1 MVESM
6 DTQIAQLADFLR
18 QSQKA
23 VVFSGFGISTESG
36 PPKFRK
42 PHKPHKII
50 KFSDFIGSED
60 IRREFWRNQFSG
72 GGLDWSHLEPNKG
85 HMAVA
90 KLVELGK
97 VSSVITQCVD
107 NFHRRSGVPD
117 DRLIEYHGNSTYA
130 ACVDCWK
137 RYELTEV
144 RAIFEPNE
152 TLPVCSDCG
161 GIINIAVIFFGQDIP
176 EEVKRLAKQE
186 AMACDLFL
194 ILGTALQVYPAADLP
209 KVAKQNGAVLII
221 INLEATDFDD
231 SCDLVIHQPIEL
243 TLPNAVERI

>member
-1 MVESM
+1 MAESM
-6 DTQIAQLADFLR
+6 DNQIIQLADLLR
-18 QSQKA
+18 QSQRA
-23 VVFSGFGISTESG
+23 VIFSGRGISTESG
-36 PPKFRK
+36 PPKFRR
-42 PHKPHKII
+42 PYKII
-50 KFSDFIGSED
+50 QFGDFISSED
-60 IRREFWRNQFSG
+60 IRREFWRTQFSG

-90 KLVELGK
+90 ELVKLGK

-137 RYELTEV
+137 RYEFAEV

-161 GIINIAVIFFGQDIP
+161 GIINIAWILFGQDIP
-176 EEVKRLAKQE
+176 EKVKRMTKQE
-186 AMACDLFL
+186 ASVCDLFL
-194 ILGTALQVYPAADLP
+194 VLGTSLQVYPAADLP
-209 KVAKQNGAVLII
+209 KIAKQNGAVLII

-243 TLPNAVERI
+243 TLPNAVERL

>member
-6 DTQIAQLADFLR
+6 DTQIAQLTDLLR
-18 QSQKA
+18 QSQRA
-23 VVFSGFGISTESG
+23 VVFSGFGITTESG

-42 PHKPHKII
+42 PLKITE
-50 KFSDFIGSED
+50 FSDFIGSED

-90 KLVELGK
+90 ELVKLGK

-107 NFHRRSGVPD
+107 NLHRRSGVSD

-161 GIINIAVIFFGQDIP
+161 GIINIAWILFGQPIP
-176 EEVKRLAKQE
+176 EEMKRLAKQE
-186 AMACDLFL
+186 ASVCDLFL
-194 ILGTALQVYPAADLP
+194 VLGTSLQVYPVADLP

-221 INLEATDFDD
+221 INNEATDFDD
-231 SCDLVIHQPIEL
+231 SCDLVIHQPIGL

>member
-1 MVESM
+1 M
-6 DTQIAQLADFLR
+6 DTQIAQLADLLR
-18 QSQKA
+18 QSQRA
-23 VVFSGFGISTESG
+23 VVFSGMGISTESG

-42 PHKPHKII
+42 PFKII
-50 KFSDFIGSED
+50 EFSDFIGSED

-90 KLVELGK
+90 KLVKLGK

-130 ACVDCWK
+130 TCIDCWK

-161 GIINIAVIFFGQDIP
+161 GIINIAWILFGQPIP
-176 EEVKRLAKQE
+176 EEVKRLAEQE
-186 AMACDLFL
+186 ALACDSFL
-194 ILGTALQVYPAADLP
+194 VLGSSLQVQPAATIP
-209 KVAKQNGAVLII
+209 KVAKQNGAILII
-221 INLEATDFDD
+221 INNEATDFDEL
-231 SCDLVIHQPIEL
+231 CDLVIHRPIGL

>member
-1 MVESM
+1 MAESM
-6 DTQIAQLADFLR
+6 NNQITQLADLLR
-18 QSQKA
+18 QSQTA
-23 VVFSGFGISTESG
+23 VVFSGLGISAASG

-42 PHKPHKII
+42 PYKII
-50 KFSDFIGSED
+50 QFGDFISSED
-60 IRREFWRNQFSG
+60 IRREFWRTQFSG

-90 KLVELGK
+90 ELVKLGK

-107 NFHRRSGVPD
+107 NFHRRSGVSD

-161 GIINIAVIFFGQDIP
+161 GIINIATIFFGQDIP
-176 EEVKRLAKQE
+176 EEVKRFAKQE

>member
-1 MVESM
+1 MAESI
-6 DTQIAQLADFLR
+6 DNQITQLADTLR
-18 QSQKA
+18 QSHRA
-23 VVFSGFGISTESG
+23 VVFSGLGISAASG

-42 PHKPHKII
+42 PYKII
-50 KFSDFIGSED
+50 QFGDFISSED
-60 IRREFWRNQFSG
+60 IRREFWRTQFYG

-85 HMAVA
+85 HIAVA

-97 VSSVITQCVD
+97 VNSVITQCVD

-117 DRLIEYHGNSTYA
+117 ERLIEYHGNSTYA

-161 GIINIAVIFFGQDIP
+161 GIINIAWILFGQDIP

-186 AMACDLFL
+186 ALACDLFL
-194 ILGTALQVYPAADLP
+194 VLGTRLQVYPAADLP
-209 KVAKQNGAVLII
+209 KVAKQNGAILIT
-221 INLEATDFDD
+221 INNEATDFDD
-231 SCDLVIHQPIEL
+231 SCDLVIHRPIGQ
-243 TLPNAVERI
+243 TLPNAVARI

>member
-6 DTQIAQLADFLR
+6 DTQIAQLADLLR
-18 QSQKA
+18 QSQRA
-23 VVFSGFGISTESG
+23 VVFSGLGISTESG
-36 PPKFRK
+36 RPKFRK
-42 PHKPHKII
+42 PFKII
-50 KFSDFIGSED
+50 EFSDFISSED
-60 IRREFWRNQFSG
+60 IRREFWRTQFSG
-72 GGLDWSHLEPNKG
+72 GGLDWSHLEPNNG

-152 TLPVCSDCG
+152 TLPVCIDCG
-161 GIINIAVIFFGQDIP
+161 GIINIAVILFGQDIP

-186 AMACDLFL
+186 SLACDLFL
-194 ILGTALQVYPAADLP
+194 VLGTRLQVYPAADLP

-221 INLEATDFDD
+221 INNEATDFDD
-231 SCDLVIHQPIEL
+231 SCDLVIHQSIGL

>member
-1 MVESM
+1 M
-6 DTQIAQLADFLR
+6 DTQIAQLADLLR
-18 QSQKA
+18 QSQRA
-23 VVFSGFGISTESG
+23 VVFSGMGISTESG

-42 PHKPHKII
+42 PFKII
-50 KFSDFIGSED
+50 EFSDFIGSED

-90 KLVELGK
+90 KLVKLGK

-130 ACVDCWK
+130 ACIDCWK

-161 GIINIAVIFFGQDIP
+161 GIINIAWILFGQPIP
-176 EEVKRLAKQE
+176 EEVKRLAEQE
-186 AMACDLFL
+186 ALACDSFL
-194 ILGTALQVYPAADLP
+194 VLGSSLQVQPAATIP
-209 KVAKQNGAVLII
+209 KVAKQNGAILII
-221 INLEATDFDD
+221 INNEATDFDEL
-231 SCDLVIHQPIEL
+231 CDLVIHQPIGL

>member
-1 MVESM
+1 MAESM
-6 DTQIAQLADFLR
+6 DNQITQLGNLLR
-18 QSQKA
+18 QSQRA
-23 VVFSGFGISTESG
+23 VVFSGRGISVASG

-42 PHKPHKII
+42 PYKII
-50 KFSDFIGSED
+50 QFGDFISSED
-60 IRREFWRNQFSG
+60 IRREFWRTQFSG

-90 KLVELGK
+90 ELVKLGK
-97 VSSVITQCVD
+97 VSRVITQCID
-107 NFHRRSGVPD
+107 NFHRRSDVPD
-117 DRLIEYHGNSTYA
+117 DRLIEYHGNATYA

-137 RYELTEV
+137 RYEFTEV
-144 RAIFEPNE
+144 KAIFEPNE

-161 GIINIAVIFFGQDIP
+161 GIINIATIFFGQDIP
-176 EEVKRLAKQE
+176 EEVKRLANQE

-243 TLPNAVERI
+243 TLPNAVKRI

>member
-1 MVESM
+1 MAESM
-6 DTQIAQLADFLR
+6 NNQITQLADLLR
-18 QSQKA
+18 QSQRA
-23 VVFSGFGISTESG
+23 VVFSGFGISAASG

-42 PHKPHKII
+42 PYKII
-50 KFSDFIGSED
+50 QFGDFISSED
-60 IRREFWRNQFSG
+60 IRREFWRTQFSG

-90 KLVELGK
+90 ELVKLGK

-161 GIINIAVIFFGQDIP
+161 GIINIAWILFGQPIP
-176 EEVKRLAKQE
+176 EEVKRLAEQE
-186 AMACDLFL
+186 ALACDSFL
-194 ILGTALQVYPAADLP
+194 VLGSSLQVQPAATIP
-209 KVAKQNGAVLII
+209 KVAKQNGAILII
-221 INLEATDFDD
+221 INNEATNFDEL
-231 SCDLVIHQPIEL
+231 CDLVIHRPIGL

>member
-1 MVESM
+1 M

-18 QSQKA
+18 QSQRA
-23 VVFSGFGISTESG
+23 VVFSGRGISTESG

-42 PHKPHKII
+42 PLNLKFA

-60 IRREFWRNQFSG
+60 NRREFWRTQFSG

-161 GIINIAVIFFGQDIP
+161 GIINIAMIFFGQDIP

>member
-1 MVESM
+1 M
-6 DTQIAQLADFLR
+6 DTQIAQLADLLR
-18 QSQKA
+18 QSQRA
-23 VVFSGFGISTESG
+23 VVFSGMGISTESG

-42 PHKPHKII
+42 PFKII
-50 KFSDFIGSED
+50 EFSDFIGSED

-90 KLVELGK
+90 KLVKLGK
-97 VSSVITQCVD
+97 VSSVITQCID

-130 ACVDCWK
+130 TCIDCWK

-161 GIINIAVIFFGQDIP
+161 GIINIAWILFGQPIP
-176 EEVKRLAKQE
+176 EEVKRLAEQE
-186 AMACDLFL
+186 ALACDSFL
-194 ILGTALQVYPAADLP
+194 VLGSSLQVQPAATIP
-209 KVAKQNGAVLII
+209 KVAKQNGAILII
-221 INLEATDFDD
+221 INNEATDFDEL
-231 SCDLVIHQPIEL
+231 CDLVIHRPIGL

>member
-1 MVESM
+1 M
-6 DTQIAQLADFLR
+6 DTQIAQLADLLR
-18 QSQKA
+18 QSQRA
-23 VVFSGFGISTESG
+23 VVFSGMGISTESG

-42 PHKPHKII
+42 PFKII
-50 KFSDFIGSED
+50 EFSDFIGSED

-90 KLVELGK
+90 KLVKLGK

-130 ACVDCWK
+130 ACIDCWK

-161 GIINIAVIFFGQDIP
+161 GIINIAWILFGQPIP
-176 EEVKRLAKQE
+176 EEVKRLAEQE
-186 AMACDLFL
+186 ALACDSFL
-194 ILGTALQVYPAADLP
+194 VLGSSLQVQPAATIP
-209 KVAKQNGAVLII
+209 KVAKQNGAILII
-221 INLEATDFDD
+221 INNETTPFDD
-231 SCDLVIHQPIEL
+231 LCDLVIHRPIGL
-243 TLPNAVERI
+243 TLPNAVARI

>member
-6 DTQIAQLADFLR
+6 DTQIMQLANLLR
-18 QSQKA
+18 QSKRA
-23 VVFSGFGISTESG
+23 VVFSGLGISTESG
-36 PPKFRK
+36 PANFRK
-42 PHKPHKII
+42 PFKII
-50 KFSDFIGSED
+50 EFSEFIGSED

-72 GGLDWSHLEPNKG
+72 VWDWSHLEPNKG

-90 KLVELGK
+90 ELVKLGK

-107 NFHRRSGVPD
+107 NFHRQSDVPD
-117 DRLIEYHGNSTYA
+117 DRLIEYHGNATYA

-161 GIINIAVIFFGQDIP
+161 GIINIAVILLGQDIP

-186 AMACDLFL
+186 ALACDLFL
-194 ILGTALQVYPAADLP
+194 VLGTNLQVYPAADLP

-221 INLEATDFDD
+221 INNEATDFDD
-231 SCDLVIHQPIEL
+231 SCDLVVHQPIVL

>member
-1 MVESM
+1 M
-6 DTQIAQLADFLR
+6 DTQIAQLADLLR
-18 QSQKA
+18 QSQRA
-23 VVFSGFGISTESG
+23 VVFSGMGISTESG

-42 PHKPHKII
+42 PFKII
-50 KFSDFIGSED
+50 EFSDFIGSED

-90 KLVELGK
+90 KLVKLGK

-130 ACVDCWK
+130 TCIDCWK

-161 GIINIAVIFFGQDIP
+161 GIINIAWILFGQPIP
-176 EEVKRLAKQE
+176 EEVKRLAEQE
-186 AMACDLFL
+186 ALACDSFL
-194 ILGTALQVYPAADLP
+194 VLGSSLQVQPAATIP
-209 KVAKQNGAVLII
+209 KVAKQNCAILII
-221 INLEATDFDD
+221 INNEATDFDEL
-231 SCDLVIHQPIEL
+231 CDLVIHRPIGL

>member
-23 VVFSGFGISTESG
+23 VVFSGKGISTESG

-42 PHKPHKII
+42 PFKII
-50 KFSDFIGSED
+50 EFSDFIGSKD

-90 KLVELGK
+90 ELVKLGK

-161 GIINIAVIFFGQDIP
+161 GIINIAYILFGQDIP

-186 AMACDLFL
+186 ALACDLFL
-194 ILGTALQVYPAADLP
+194 VLGTRLKVYPAADLP
-209 KVAKQNGAVLII
+209 KVAKQNGAILII
-221 INLEATDFDD
+221 INNEATDFDD
-231 SCDLVIHQPIEL
+231 SCDLVINRSIGL